1 MKDRM
6 TNIIKS
12 LFWLFKASIVFP
24 FVIVVILIAAILGK
38 GKRYPIFGPDGRKC
52 VSIVTHE
59 IAIYMLFS
67 VIEVK
72 DPMLVELF
80 RPSAD
85 KKMIAFSGVF
95 YKFFDK
101 ESAEALMRIITFNQV
116 FNYSL
121 EQIME
126 WFNHESISEHHRN
139 KVRLSVTRWLTVFGA
154 DAMEAVAN
162 DKISDGIRE
171 QIKTVMAIMLYL
183 ERSQPV
189 PTNNNN

>member
-1 MKDRM
+1 MKVYM
-6 TNIIKS
+6 TSFIKS

-38 GKRYPIFGPDGRKC
+38 GKRYPIVGPDGRKC

-72 DPMLVELF
+72 DPMFVELF
-80 RPSAD
+80 RPSKD
-85 KKMIAFSGVF
+85 KTMIAFSGVF

-101 ESAEALMRIITFNQV
+101 GTAEALMRVITFNQV
-116 FNYSL
+116 FDYSL
-121 EQIME
+121 DQIME
-126 WFNHESISEHHRN
+126 WINNESVSEHERN
-139 KVRLSVTRWLTVFGA
+139 KVRQSAIRWLTVFGA
-154 DAMEAVAN
+154 DAMEAIKN

-171 QIKTVMAIMLYL
+171 QIKAVTTIMLCL
-183 ERSQPV
+183 ERNQPPV
-189 PTNNNN
+189 TNNN

>member
-1 MKDRM
+1 MKDHM
-6 TNIIKS
+6 TNFIKS

-24 FVIVVILIAAILGK
+24 FVIVVITVAAILVK
-38 GKRYPIFGPDGRKC
+38 DRRYPIVGPDGRKC
-52 VSIVTHE
+52 VSVVTHE

-101 ESAEALMRIITFNQV
+101 ATAEVLMRIITFNQV
-116 FNYSL
+116 FGYSL
-121 EQIME
+121 DLIMDSINLE
-126 WFNHESISEHHRN
+126 TVPEHERN
-139 KVRLSVTRWLTVFGA
+139 KVRQSATRWLTTFGA
-154 DAMEAVAN
+154 DAMEAIKN
-162 DKISDGIRE
+162 DKISDGVRD
-171 QIKTVMAIMLYL
+171 QIKTVMTIMLYL
-183 ERSQPV
+183 ERNQP
-189 PTNNNN
+189 PTTNGS

>member
-1 MKDRM
+1 MKVYM
-6 TNIIKS
+6 TNLIKS

-24 FVIVVILIAAILGK
+24 FVIVVIIVAAILGK
-38 GKRYPIFGPDGRKC
+38 GKRYPIVGPDGRKC

-80 RPSAD
+80 RSSAD

-101 ESAEALMRIITFNQV
+101 ATAEVLMRIITFNQV
-116 FNYSL
+116 FGYSL
-121 EQIME
+121 ELVMDSINFE
-126 WFNHESISEHHRN
+126 TVPEHERN
-139 KVRLSVTRWLTVFGA
+139 KVRQSATRWLTTFGA
-154 DAMEAVAN
+154 DAMEAIKN
-162 DKISDGIRE
+162 DKISDGVRD
-171 QIKTVMAIMLYL
+171 QIKTVMTIMLYL
-183 ERSQPV
+183 ERNQP
-189 PTNNNN
+189 PTTNNS